1 MMPTTQLK
9 VLNMWQL
16 LATREALDAWVR
28 ERWPHDIYQQT
39 VAVMGHDPLG
49 ENLPP
54 SEPEPE
60 PEHGAANLMPRDSH
74 HAEAQE
80 TTVSDRH

>member
-1 MMPTTQLK
+1 MTAGQRL
-9 VLNMWQL
+9 VLDVFDHVSRQ
-16 LATREALDAWVR
+16 EALDRYVA